1 MASRFASI
9 SDEEVKEFTEKLEN
23 ENTKKKTL
31 YDIKEYLDA
40 CDEKREIEDITPVE
54 LQEIIKKFVL
64 AVRKKNGEEYEP
76 SSLRAFIQSIDRHL
90 RKNNYGFSVLND
102 KEFHEVQDILKK
114 KQKQLKSIGKGNRPN
129 AADPLS
135 DEDIDTFYSRKVLGI
150 HSPSALLNTLWMNN
164 CTFFGMR
171 PGKEQRDLCW
181 GDLQLKTDLEGSCFI
196 EFNIERQTKT
206 RTGENLRNIRE
217 KKPKMYEDKSN
228 ADRRQHLLGL
238 QRAPAHKHDDR

>member
-31 YDIKEYLDA
+31 YDIKVFKEYLDA

-64 AVRKKNGEEYEP
+64 AVRKRNGEECEP

-90 RKNNYGFSVLND
+90 RKNNYG
-102 KEFHEVQDILKK
+102 FHEVQDILKK

-135 DEDIDTFYSRKVLGI
+135 DEDIDTFYSR
-150 HSPSALLNTLWMNN
+150 
-164 CTFFGMR
+164 
-171 PGKEQRDLCW
+171 
-181 GDLQLKTDLEGSCFI
+181 
-196 EFNIERQTKT
+196 
-206 RTGENLRNIRE
+206 
-217 KKPKMYEDKSN
+217 
-228 ADRRQHLLGL
+228 
-238 QRAPAHKHDDR
+238 